1 MQREAAERLATLR
14 SREYCS
20 ESEVGGCLIWLVRKT
35 AVCFRGK
42 FGTQNAVVTLSRL
55 WLMKVFV
62 FVKHWQQSL
71 EDNGRCSA
79 SRSMDSFDFA
89 RLCRLLAYERTCH
102 KFVESRW

>member
-35 AVCFRGK
+35 AVCFREK
-42 FGTQNAVVTLSRL
+42 SGTQNAAVSLSRL

-62 FVKHWQQSL
+62 FAKHWQQSL

-89 RLCRLLAYERTCH
+89 RLCRLLAYEA
-102 KFVESRW
+102 VSPPYMP